1 MRLKTSPAA
10 ILFMLFA
17 INVYGQVKV
26 VNFDRLSIEDA
37 TNMALENNP
46 SVRIAVSG
54 YDVSRSLLR
63 QSRSGYFPAISFTAS
78 GTYTQGSFVFNP
90 SIPVREQIY
99 RSYTAGF
106 QAQQLLWDFGRTSGR
121 VSANENFVGASSED
135 YQSALENVIVG
146 VQTAYYGYL
155 QTQYVV
161 KVNEET
167 LQQAEEH
174 LKVAQAFF
182 KAGRTAEYD
191 VTKAEVD
198 VANAE
203 VNFLRSRNQVQIAKL
218 QLENAIGVQNPGS
231 YVLLDSLRAGKFTM
245 PLDSAR
251 AIALENRSEL
261 KAADYRVQANRELLS
276 ATWAQNLPVISAV
289 GNYNWNGFGLPL
301 YSRWN
306 AGLNFA
312 LPIFQGFFV
321 SAQVQ
326 ESQAN
331 VEQAMATADVQRQSA
346 ILDVSQNYLAMSEA
360 YQRIG
365 ASYKLVQSAVE
376 NLRLAQGRYNSG
388 VGSPTE
394 ITDAQI
400 TLANAR
406 ITNIQALYD
415 YNTSV
420 IRLQKSMG
428 TLGGGKVRRPTSDVR
443 R

>member
-1 MRLKTSPAA
+1 MNLKVSLAVF
-10 ILFMLFA
+10 LLMLISFE
-17 INVYGQVKV
+17 VHGQVKIV
-26 VNFDRLSIEDA
+26 KFDRLSIQDA
-37 TNMALENNP
+37 TNMALQNNP
-46 SVRIAVSG
+46 TVRIATSG
-54 YDVSRSLLR
+54 YDVSRSLLT
-63 QSRSGYFPAISFTAS
+63 QSRSGYFPALSFTAS

-106 QAQQLLWDFGRTSGR
+106 QAQQLIWDFGRTSSR
-121 VSANENFVGASSED
+121 VSANENFVGASAAD
-135 YQSALENVIVG
+135 YQSSLENVIVG
-146 VQTAYYGYL
+146 VQTAYYAYL
-155 QTQYVV
+155 QSQYLV

-167 LQQAEEH
+167 LKQTQAH
-174 LKVAQAFF
+174 LNVAQAFF
-182 KAGRTAEYD
+182 KAGRTAQYD
-191 VTKAEVD
+191 VTKAQVD

-203 VNFLRSRNQVQIAKL
+203 VNLLRSRNQVQIAKL
-218 QLENAIGVQNPGS
+218 QLENAIGVQNPED
-231 YVLLDSLRAGKFTM
+231 YTLLDSLRADKINVS
-245 PLDSAR
+245 LDSAR

-261 KAADYRVQANRELLS
+261 RAANFRVQANKDLLS
-276 ATWAQNLPVISAV
+276 SIWSLNLPVISAV

-331 VEQAMATADVQRQSA
+331 VEQSVAQAELTRQNA
-346 ILDVSQNYLAMSEA
+346 ILDVSQNYLAMTEA

-365 ASYKLVQSAVE
+365 ASYTLVESAAE
-376 NLRLAQGRYNSG
+376 NLRLAEGRYNSG

-415 YNTSV
+415 YNTSI
-420 IRLQKSMG
+420 IRLKKSMG
-428 TLGGGKVRRPTSDVR
+428 TLGGESVKMH
-443 R
+443 

>member
-1 MRLKTSPAA
+1 MMLKTSLVAF
-10 ILFMLFA
+10 LLLMLSA
-17 INVYGQVKV
+17 EAQGQLKV
-26 VNFDRLSIEDA
+26 VKFDRLSIQDA

-46 SVRIAVSG
+46 SVRIAASG
-54 YDVSRSLLR
+54 YNVSSSLLR
-63 QSRSGYFPAISFTAS
+63 QSRSGYFPVINFAAS
-78 GTYTQGSFVFNP
+78 GTYTEGSFVFNP
-90 SIPVREQIY
+90 SIPVREQKY
-99 RSYTAGF
+99 RNYTAGF

-146 VQTAYYGYL
+146 VQTAYYAYL

-167 LQQAEEH
+167 LKQTQEH
-174 LKVAQAFF
+174 LNVAQAFF
-182 KAGRTAEYD
+182 KAGRTAAYD
-191 VTKAEVD
+191 VSKARVD
-198 VANAE
+198 LANAE
-203 VNFLRSRNQVQIAKL
+203 VNLLRSSNQVQIAKL
-218 QLENAIGVQNPGS
+218 QLENAIGIQNPGD
-231 YVLLDSLRAGKFTM
+231 YLLLDSLRAEKFTV
-245 PLDSAR
+245 PIDSAR
-251 AIALENRSEL
+251 NIALENRSEL
-261 KAADYRVQANRELLS
+261 KAAGFRVQANKELLS
-276 ATWAQNLPVISAV
+276 ASWAQNLPVISAV

-312 LPIFQGFFV
+312 LPIFQGFYI

-331 VEQAMATADVQRQSA
+331 VEQAMASEDVQRQNA
-346 ILDVSQNYLAMSEA
+346 ILDVSQNYLAMNEA

-365 ASYKLVQSAVE
+365 ASKTLVQSAEE

-406 ITNIQALYD
+406 ITNIQALFD
-415 YNTSV
+415 YNTSM
-420 IRLQKSMG
+420 IRLKKSMG
-428 TLGGGKVRRPTSDVR
+428 TLGNQLKNKK
-443 R
+443 

>member
-1 MRLKTSPAA
+1 MMIKTSLAA
-10 ILFMLFA
+10 LLLMLIPFY
-17 INVYGQVKV
+17 VQGQVKV
-26 VNFDRLSIEDA
+26 VTFDRLSIQDA

-46 SVRIAVSG
+46 SVRIATAG
-54 YDVSRSLLR
+54 YDVSRSLLT
-63 QSRSGYFPAISFTAS
+63 QSRSGYFPAVNFTAS

-121 VSANENFVGASSED
+121 VSANENLVGASSED

-146 VQTAYYGYL
+146 VQTAYYTFL
-155 QTQYVV
+155 QMQYVV
-161 KVNEET
+161 RVNEET

-174 LKVAQAFF
+174 LRVAQAFF

-191 VTKAEVD
+191 ITKAEVD

-203 VNFLRSRNQVQIAKL
+203 VNLLRSRNQVQIAKL
-218 QLENAIGVQNPGS
+218 QLENAIGVQNPGN
-231 YVLLDSLRAGKFTM
+231 YVLLDSLKAEKFNMT
-245 PLDSAR
+245 LDSAR

-261 KAADYRVQANRELLS
+261 KAANFRVQANKELLS
-276 ATWAQNLPVISAV
+276 SSWAQNLPVISAI
-289 GNYNWNGFGLPL
+289 GNYSWNGFGWPL

-312 LPIFQGFFV
+312 LPIFQGFYT

-331 VEQAMATADVQRQSA
+331 VEQAVATADVQRQNA
-346 ILDVSQNYLAMSEA
+346 VLDVSQNYLAMNEA

-415 YNTSV
+415 YNTSM
-420 IRLQKSMG
+420 IRLRKSMG
-428 TLGGGKVRRPTSDVR
+428 TLGGENVKMR
-443 R
+443 